1 MAERNAL
8 AVMNHPF
15 IIRLVYSFQVAHVWA
30 WLIVG
35 SEQPVLRN
43 GAVSLRNAL
52 GSGEV
57 RVFDSYYLK
66 GHPTA
71 GKRLRS
77 FSRPFLHGGGF
88 IRVQCYD
95 D

>member
-15 IIRLVYSFQVAHVWA
+15 IIRLVYSFQVVRVRA
-30 WLIVG
+30 WSVVG
-35 SEQPVLRN
+35 SEQPVLRD

-57 RVFDSYYLK
+57 RAIKSYYLK
-66 GHPTA
+66 SHSTA
-71 GKRLRS
+71 GKRFRS

-88 IRVQCYD
+88 IHVQCYD